1 MKLSREDVIRM
12 AAEVASISE
21 TDLFGKANFVF
32 NDSAVQRFAQLA
44 YEAGAEAER
53 EGCAVTAWQ
62 HYMDT
67 CYRLRIPAS
76 NNEHFNAAA
85 AIRSRGDI

>member
-1 MKLSREDVIRM
+1 MKLSRTDVIKM
-12 AAEVASISE
+12 AEE
-21 TDLFGKANFVF
+21 TGDIFDFAKACY
-32 NDSAVQRFAQLA
+32 Q
-44 YEAGAEAER
+44 AGAEAER

-85 AIRSRGDI
+85 AIRAMQRGDSQ